1 MTCLIRR
8 ATTTDLSEIIALRGR
23 LFPEDQTDF
32 SRELS
37 LFSTRLWIAESE
49 LRCAGF
55 LLAWVVVDEIHLH
68 LLGVAEE
75 ARGRGIARQLLEPF
89 LDPHL
94 GDGMLSCAR
103 LEVRRDNV
111 GALSLY
117 RSLGFRIVNTRKRYY
132 SDGCDAFEMALP
144 FEGGRPAPLPRDDP

>member
-1 MTCLIRR
+1 MIRR
-8 ATTTDLSEIIALRGR
+8 AVETDILAVSALRDR

-32 SRELS
+32 ARELS
-37 LFSTRLWIAESE
+37 LFSTRLWLAESE
-49 LRCAGF
+49 GNLCVGF

-68 LLGVAEE
+68 LVGVAEE
-75 ARGRGIARQLLEPF
+75 MRGKGVARALLVPF

-103 LEVRRDNV
+103 LEVRRDNE
-111 GALSLY
+111 GALALY

-132 SDGCDAFEMALP
+132 ADGCDAFEMALP
-144 FEGGRPAPLPRDDP
+144 FEDGRPAPLASDDP